1 MNLIDHS
8 VLNKSTKNIPFK
20 LTLDR
25 LSICYDESNAESV
38 KKTVGLLLS
47 DHITKLI
54 PGMQVTKNGR
64 YAASCRI
71 PFPVNT
77 NSIKH
82 TICFEAG
89 PHRAGQ
95 AAFRLD
101 CNPSKLSS
109 EGLNDLIAHLAGW
122 INADDICFFYFG
134 RSRAVILRLIFPPI
148 N

>member
-8 VLNKSTKNIPFK
+8 VLNKSTNNIPFK

-25 LSICYDESNAESV
+25 LSICYDEPNAESV

-54 PGMQVTKNGR
+54 PGMQVTKNAR
-64 YAASCRI
+64 YEASCRI

-82 TICFEAG
+82 PICFEAG
-89 PHRAGQ
+89 PIVLG
-95 AAFRLD
+95 RLHFASIAI
-101 CNPSKLSS
+101 PASS
-109 EGLNDLIAHLAGW
+109 RRKG
-122 INADDICFFYFG
+122 
-134 RSRAVILRLIFPPI
+134 
-148 N
+148 